1 MRRRRRAKHDAMR
14 WLQRGGLHVSNRIEL
29 DLDVFEMRFVVRS
42 CVKSDD
48 PHQPVCKRIGREKQ
62 GNETLFQSFN
72 AFKSFQT
79 FRPGAERRQTAER
92 KNMCKRAALSLLYCG
107 AGNSL

>member
-14 WLQRGGLHVSNRIEL
+14 WLQRGGLHVSNRIER

-79 FRPGAERRQTAER
+79 LGREQKEGRRRTEKYAQACRAFTA
-92 KNMCKRAALSLLYCG
+92 LLWRG
-107 AGNSL
+107 K